1 MIIVQSVLTFFP
13 VVVVVFYSGPN
24 DLNLFQSVDNATST
38 QLALND
44 LALKLVLFYN
54 AKVCAKKV
62 IVLEYEL
69 YQIPAQSKGTLIS
82 IYIRTGRPNQS
93 VGSWN
98 GSC

>member
-1 MIIVQSVLTFFP
+1 MLFSEVFHSSNMVIVLRVLTVFP

-54 AKVCAKKV
+54 SKVRTKKV
-62 IVLEYEL
+62 IVG
-69 YQIPAQSKGTLIS
+69 PGCSK
-82 IYIRTGRPNQS
+82 TG
-93 VGSWN
+93 
-98 GSC
+98 